1 MAPLPK
7 VASGKLVAPSPE
19 KLLNSASTINP
30 SVTKHD
36 TPAAGQEAA
45 RSTIPESLDKSD
57 IAEDI
62 EYDDDFEDL
71 ADADDAHE
79 STARDGTSVHRAV
92 SHHLVTPRCS
102 DCLFILPLPAHSSL
116 SSQTTS
122 HPSLLV
128 AYRRNTIEC
137 INGTSSPVHNGGILC
152 PRRCKKY
159 LRQQGIVGGW
169 ELGVG
174 GGGKGIVCVGKA

>member
-57 IAEDI
+57 IAE
-62 EYDDDFEDL
+62 DFEDL